1 MTPGSGTERLVF
13 QVSVLREIFEVKN
26 REMQLSLSSSKKVR
40 NTSSPCAISF
50 FFQFFQSPNGQ
61 QGINVKKVEDLA
73 NKLGSKFSL
82 LSRNMTQNIQTMSD
96 KLGESGMNLADKVRT
111 ATQRPDS
118 RVSSNNTVSNRYV
131 HFNKM
136 ILCYML

>member
-1 MTPGSGTERLVF
+1 
-13 QVSVLREIFEVKN
+13 
-26 REMQLSLSSSKKVR
+26 MQLSLSSSKKVR
-40 NTSSPCAISF
+40 KASSPCYKF

-96 KLGESGMNLADKVRT
+96 KLGESGMNLAGKVRT

-118 RVSSNNTVSNRYV
+118 RVSSNNPVSNRYV
-131 HFNKM
+131 HF
-136 ILCYML
+136 MLHVVNQLSDRGVYVIYQMMLI